1 MNEKLQKV
9 TLGDNILQYHSAE
22 LQKVHFV
29 CKKRN
34 DGIFPFYFGLRF
46 KLLACGTRGPGFD
59 SPPRHLNF
67 RDWLSPASKSRY
79 G

>member
-9 TLGDNILQYHSAE
+9 TLGDNIPQYHSAE

-34 DGIFPFYFGLRF
+34 GGIFPFYFGLRF
-46 KLLACGTRGPGFD
+46 NHSATTAPM
-59 SPPRHLNF
+59 N
-67 RDWLSPASKSRY
+67 
-79 G
+79 